1 MSMSGKEA
9 IAGIRVLVC
18 VAKADGV
25 IHEEER
31 KALSASL
38 TDAPLPLGMTLD
50 TLLAETI
57 DLDAQ
62 LDWLATPEAKDYV
75 FKSACTLAY
84 ADGTCS
90 PEEQKMLDHIQAR
103 LGLPRE
109 QTSLVSR
116 IFAEARD
123 TVLPSNLQPIT
134 DATQRARAIN
144 QDTLK
149 YSVLSAL
156 LGAFP
161 VPGLAIATD
170 LAVVAVQVKL
180 VRDIGQ
186 CWGHK
191 VDVQAAKSLLYGLGL
206 GTGARIAVAN
216 MAKVVPGW
224 GSTFG
229 AAAAFASTYGL
240 GKMMD
245 RFFASGRTADALGK
259 PGDLTEL
266 KAQYAAAEKEGQLAY
281 QENRDS
287 IAAKEERT
295 KAQLAKL
302 NEELAAGKINQAEY
316 ERRAAEL
323 A

>member
-1 MSMSGKEA
+1 MTMSGRET
-9 IAGIRVLVC
+9 IAGVRVLVC

-25 IHEEER
+25 VHEDER
-31 KALSASL
+31 KALAASL
-38 TDAPLPLGMTLD
+38 EGAPLPLGMTLE
-50 TLLAETI
+50 TLLAEAI

-62 LDWLATPEAKDYV
+62 LENLVTPESKDQV
-75 FKSACTLAY
+75 FKSACSLAY

-103 LGLPRE
+103 LGIPRE
-109 QTSLVSR
+109 QSSIVSR

-123 TVLPSNLQPIT
+123 TVLPSNIQPIA
-134 DATQRARAIN
+134 DPARRAKAIAD
-144 QDTLK
+144 DTLK
-149 YSVLSAL
+149 YSVLGAL

-186 CWGHK
+186 YYGHS

-206 GTGARIAVAN
+206 GTGARMAVAN
-216 MAKVVPGW
+216 LAKVVPGW
-224 GSTFG
+224 GSAFGG
-229 AAAAFASTYGL
+229 AAAFTSTWGL
-240 GKMMD
+240 GKVMD
-245 RFFASGRTADALGK
+245 RFFATRPTGELGTPAQAGK
-259 PGDLTEL
+259 L
-266 KAQYAAAEKEGQLAY
+266 KEEFAAAQQEGKLAY

-287 IAAKEERT
+287 IAAKEERD
-295 KAQLAKL
+295 KAKL
-302 NEELAAGKINQAEY
+302 AALNSDLAAGKIDQAEY
-316 ERRAAEL
+316 ERRVAAL